1 MSPPAAER
9 REEAPGVLA
18 PQEPQARLDEL
29 HQVLGPLPRA
39 DLPIAL
45 LPVRLETRF
54 VPAGTQVDFCV
65 RIYPDDLHVET
76 HEPELLDTE
85 LIHGRHAWEQI
96 WRASEDEA
104 RRKAAWAQLAQR
116 FGPRRAA
123 WILRATRPANP
134 QDRPAVT
141 VADEQPLPSS
151 PRFTE
156 VPLHDEAWTRA
167 PAVRTLPNRWVVF
180 GYREGQRALV
190 TWGEQIPLELAAGP
204 SPAGPEQDVP
214 DDQLPLDSGMRWL
227 VDFEEAVRV
236 GMGMRIRLAP
246 AEAARGYD
254 DLLVV
259 GVKSSQDGAA
269 GALRLAALLDSQH
282 YTDGLAFVPQG
293 TPTNNTPDAPSGF
306 RSRDAG
312 FEESY
317 GAEIAGAAA
326 GDRLDNANVSAR
338 ALGIPGAVL
347 SQIVGARDREQ
358 ADARA
363 MHTAL
368 WPATWGY
375 FLEQVLDETHPVE
388 HVSVIRRLFIDHVRG
403 RGPVPAVRIGR
414 QPYGILPASSLD
426 KWKTDEGDP
435 ARAALVTLLRALR
448 ERWRT
453 ALARVPRIGRTDKAD
468 RVEADLLELLAMEP
482 VSSGFQGR
490 PVVDALL
497 FGTPALPPLGSALPA
512 DIAQR
517 RQGVQAALSALG
529 VTWPTRV
536 LDFVFLSHA
545 PPLTSSLV
553 QAGTVDARATLAP
566 DYVRWLTE
574 TGFAGIRDEDYPPGF
589 APSGKKLDSLLFL
602 LLRHSAVVAFA
613 SVAHRILRSD
623 NVITA
628 TRMPEP
634 SIIGVLDPNGPRP
647 LDVLEKAPS
656 VGKAP
661 IGDRIHSLTAT
672 DHPAATELDE
682 FRAALTHLSGRTV
695 AELERLLPEAL
706 DCCAHR
712 LDAWITG
719 LCADRLAR
727 MRDAQSQG
735 VLIGGYGWVQHVR
748 PDTTRTSVKA
758 PPGEAGR
765 LMRDVES
772 GGFIHAP
779 SLNQAATAAVLR
791 SGYLANRTSGPDQPF
806 AIDLSS
812 ERIRRARWLLDGVR
826 QGQPLTA
833 LLGYRFERG
842 LHENHPGLVLDFL
855 IDAFRKLAPLSEV
868 YKARAEKHNALQ
880 AAGEFEKEAGAKEA
894 KGNADV
900 SLADQRL
907 RQLQASKV
915 KLTNDLKAAQGDVAR
930 FEEEIRKLQRTPGG
944 GFPQPDPDKE
954 ARLAALRKALAA
966 AQARVSSV
974 EKQLKPLDPQ
984 ISAAASSLTDAQRQQ
999 RRLVAEANVLRTQ
1012 AKSERERAEAADRRE
1027 QDLLARRRE
1036 LLLLPLAAG
1045 TPTMESIAV
1054 QDVVDGLTLHR
1065 KYRKA
1070 LEGVPNPR
1078 WDHDTIP
1085 FGTPEEPSELGLPLV
1100 DSDEFRAVLAEL
1112 AILDSSIDAVS
1123 DAVTAES
1130 VHQAMLGNPMRAG
1143 ATLNAVA
1150 GGETPP
1156 PELEAIRTPRT
1167 GTAVTYRMAA
1177 VLPEPAAGA
1186 TWPTDDLQAR
1196 ALVEP
1201 RLNAWAALL
1210 LGDPRRVRGLA
1221 EYLVGGA
1228 IAGSREF
1235 SLDTLALS
1243 PLDLLWM
1250 AGSDPRAGAAGVLE
1264 ERLRYELL
1272 RSRPDGVPADAVVR
1286 LNLGRAD
1293 AWGTEILSVNEV
1305 MIVART
1311 VSALISSSRTM
1322 DPRDLE
1328 PPESAGA
1335 ADIDVHDLG
1344 ARVDRLVAAFEAAH
1358 ARLETLLNSPTP
1370 SAEQLRKR
1378 LLPLTYFDVDAVP
1391 VKAQGGST
1399 TDRQALFDQAIAVHD
1414 ETAKRAARLRQ
1425 AIAGVDRLQLAPADR
1440 LELEN
1445 ARVAIVLG
1453 KTFRVVP
1460 RFRARN
1466 AAELN
1471 PSLAAADA
1479 LLGGDRLAPLTW
1491 IQRMARVRIGVA
1503 RLSEVVTYSQ
1513 SINPGVEPDLRVLQ
1527 LPHETS
1533 DRWAALPFVAGRKPP
1548 RATLSVVLQVPHGF
1562 PQSLSPDIAGLMI
1575 DEWVEVTPSAS
1586 EQSGL
1591 AFHFDAPGSR
1601 PPQAILL
1608 AVPPDKQPNWD
1619 IETLETIVT
1628 ETLELAKL
1636 RMVTSADLDDRV
1648 SQFLPA
1654 LFFGLNLANDTV
1666 STDFRRAAAVP
1677 EP

>member
-1 MSPPAAER
+1 MSPPAR
-9 REEAPGVLA
+9 DRKEAPGVHA
-18 PQEPQARLDEL
+18 PREPQARLDEL
-29 HQVLGPLPRA
+29 HEALGPLPPA

-76 HEPELLDTE
+76 HEPELLGIE

-116 FGPRRAA
+116 FGPPRAA

-134 QDRPAVT
+134 EDRPA
-141 VADEQPLPSS
+141 APISDEQPLPSA
-151 PRFTE
+151 PRFSD
-156 VPLHDEAWTRA
+156 VPLHEEAWTRA
-167 PAVRTLPNRWVVF
+167 PAVRTLPDRWVVF

-190 TWGEQIPLELAAGP
+190 TWGEQIPPELAAGP

-214 DDQLPLDSGMRWL
+214 EDQLPLDSGMRWL

-236 GMGMRIRLAP
+236 GMGVRIQLAA

-259 GVKSSQDGAA
+259 GVKSSHDGAA

-293 TPTNNTPDAPSGF
+293 TPTNNTPGAPSGF
-306 RSRDAG
+306 RSQDAG

-326 GDRLDNANVSAR
+326 GDGLDNANVSAR
-338 ALGIPGAVL
+338 ALGIPGAAF
-347 SQIVGARDREQ
+347 SQIAGARDREQ

-363 MHTAL
+363 MHAAL

-375 FLEQVLDETHPVE
+375 LLEQVLDEAHSAAQ
-388 HVSVIRRLFIDHVRG
+388 VSVIRRLFIDHVRG
-403 RGPVPAVRIGR
+403 RGPVPALRVGR

-426 KWKTDEGDP
+426 RWKTDEAEP
-435 ARAALVTLLRALR
+435 ARTALVAVLRALR
-448 ERWRT
+448 ARWRT
-453 ALARVPRIGRTDKAD
+453 TLARVPRIGRTDDAGGI
-468 RVEADLLELLAMEP
+468 EADLLELLATEP
-482 VSSGFQGR
+482 VSSGFRAR
-490 PVVDALL
+490 PVVDAVM
-497 FGTPALPPLGSALPA
+497 FGTPALPPLASALPP
-512 DIAQR
+512 DIVQR
-517 RQGVQAALSALG
+517 RQAAQAALSELG
-529 VTWPTRV
+529 VTWPIRA
-536 LDFVFLSHA
+536 LDFVFLNNA
-545 PPLTSSLV
+545 PPLTGPLIQS
-553 QAGTVDARATLAP
+553 GPVDARTMLAP
-566 DYVRWLTE
+566 DYVRWLIAAD
-574 TGFAGIRDEDYPPGF
+574 TGFAKIRDKFYSPELAPPGEQL
-589 APSGKKLDSLLFL
+589 GSLLCL
-602 LLRHSAVVAFA
+602 LLRHSALLAFVD
-613 SVAHRILRSD
+613 VAHRILQSD
-623 NVITA
+623 NVVSA
-628 TRMPEP
+628 TRRPEP
-634 SIIGVLDPNGPRP
+634 SAIGVLDPNDPRP
-647 LDVLEKAPS
+647 LDELEKEAPS
-656 VGKAP
+656 LGGGP
-661 IGDRIHSLTAT
+661 IGDRIHRLTAA
-672 DHPAATELDE
+672 DHPAAAELDE
-682 FRAALTHLSGRTV
+682 FRAALTHLGGRTV
-695 AELERLLPEAL
+695 AELEQLLPEAL

-712 LDAWITG
+712 LDAWITA
-719 LCADRLAR
+719 LAAERLAG
-727 MRDAQSQG
+727 MRSAQSQG

-748 PDTTRTSVKA
+748 PDTSRTSVPA
-758 PPGEAGR
+758 PPGEEGPLIRDAG
-765 LMRDVES
+765 S

-791 SGYLANRTSGPDQPF
+791 SGYLANRTSGSDQPF

-842 LHENHPGLVLDFL
+842 LHENHPGLELDFL
-855 IDAFRKLAPLSEV
+855 IEAFRKLAPLGEL
-868 YKARAEKHNALQ
+868 YRARAEKEDAQRLEGEY
-880 AAGEFEKEAGAKEA
+880 AASASTKRAEGAKLRDEA
-894 KGNADV
+894 NQLLAHLQNSRPRVASDLLAAERDV
-900 SLADQRL
+900 S
-907 RQLQASKV
+907 
-915 KLTNDLKAAQGDVAR
+915 R
-930 FEEEIRKLQRTPGG
+930 FQEEIRKLQRPV
-944 GFPQPDPDKE
+944 FPPDPD
-954 ARLAALRKALAA
+954 APRRLAALRTALAA
-966 AQARVSSV
+966 AQKRVPTLQKRLADLDTQIHAAAKGTVQAR
-974 EKQLKPLDPQ
+974 KDARQLEADAHVLEA
-984 ISAAASSLTDAQRQQ
+984 SAA
-999 RRLVAEANVLRTQ
+999 
-1012 AKSERERAEAADRRE
+1012 SERERGNAAEARE
-1027 QDLLARRRE
+1027 QDLLAQRRAT
-1036 LLLLPLAAG
+1036 LLLPTAAG
-1045 TPTMESIAV
+1045 ITAQESIAV
-1054 QDVVDGLTLHR
+1054 ENVVDGLALHR
-1065 KYRKA
+1065 RYRKA
-1070 LEGVPNPR
+1070 IASVPAR
-1078 WDHDTIP
+1078 WDFETIP
-1085 FGTPEEPSELGLPLV
+1085 FGKRVEPPLALGLPEEG
-1100 DSDEFRAVLAEL
+1100 SKEFEAVVAEL

-1156 PELEAIRTPRT
+1156 PELEAVRTPRT

-1177 VLPEPAAGA
+1177 LLPEPAAGG
-1186 TWPTDDLQAR
+1186 TWPADDLQAR

-1221 EYLVGGA
+1221 EYVVGDA
-1228 IAGSREF
+1228 VAGTREF
-1235 SLDTLALS
+1235 SLETLALS

-1250 AGSDPRAGAAGVLE
+1250 AGLDAGSAASGVLE
-1264 ERLRYELL
+1264 QRLRYELL

-1293 AWGTEILSVNEV
+1293 AWGIEILSVNEL

-1311 VSALISSSRTM
+1311 VSALIASSRTM

-1328 PPESAGA
+1328 PSESAGA
-1335 ADIDVHDLG
+1335 ADIDFHDLG
-1344 ARVDRLVAAFEAAH
+1344 ARVDGLVAAFEAAH
-1358 ARLETLLNSPTP
+1358 ARLETLLNSSTA
-1370 SAEQLRKR
+1370 SAGQLRES
-1378 LLPLTYFDVDAVP
+1378 LFPLTYFDVDAVP
-1391 VKAQGGST
+1391 VNAHDDST
-1399 TDRQALFDQAIAVHD
+1399 SALQALLDQAIAVRD
-1414 ETAKRAARLRQ
+1414 ETAKRAGQLRQ
-1425 AIAGVDRLQLAPADR
+1425 AIAGVDRAQLGPADR

-1460 RFRARN
+1460 RFAPRN

-1471 PSLAAADA
+1471 PTLAAADA

-1491 IQRMARVRIGVA
+1491 IQRMARVRSGVA
-1503 RLSEVVTYSQ
+1503 RLSDVLIYSQ

-1527 LPHETS
+1527 LPHEAI
-1533 DRWAALPFVAGRKPP
+1533 DRWAALPLVAGQQLS

-1562 PQSLSPDIAGLMI
+1562 PQSLPPDITGLMI
-1575 DEWVEVTPSAS
+1575 DEWVEVTPNAS

-1608 AVPPDKQPNWD
+1608 AVPPDKQPDWN
-1619 IETLETIVT
+1619 IETLETIVV

-1636 RMVTSADLDDRV
+1636 RMVASADLDDQV

-1654 LFFGLNLANDTV
+1654 LFFGLNLEKDTV

-1677 EP
+1677 QS